1 MVVVVSAMSQTLTAN
16 APQQVAVNEQFRL
29 TYTVNTQDVKGFR
42 IGQIPSDAFEVLM
55 GPSTSTQSSFSMV
68 NGHTSQSST
77 VTYTYILCALKN
89 GTFTIPAASITAEG
103 KQITSNAVK
112 IQVSGSAQSN
122 GRSNQQTETRPA
134 GSQISG
140 SDLFIKVSAS
150 KKHVVEQEPV
160 LLTYKVYTLVSLT
173 QLEGKMPDLK
183 GFHTQEIPLPQEKS
197 FKIEQ
202 FNGRNYKTV
211 TWSQYVMFPQM
222 SGKLQVPPITFNGV
236 VVQQNRNIDPFE
248 AFFNG
253 GSSYVEVKKQIQAPG
268 VEIEVDPLPARP
280 ILFSGG
286 VGKFSM
292 KTEIDNTDLKA
303 NDPLTIKVIIS
314 GTGNM
319 KLIKQPVV
327 KFPKD
332 FDTYDPKTT
341 DKSHLTT
348 SGLEGSMI
356 YEFLAVPRHQG
367 QYTIPPIEFVY
378 FDTQSKEYKTLT
390 SEEYHL
396 NVAKGEGGDSQVQT
410 FSDQEVIQMLG
421 SDIRHIKLGNA
432 TIKSDGDYFF
442 GSMMYILSIVVLLIT
457 FLTLFLVF
465 RQRAIE
471 NADLGK
477 VRGKKANKIATKR
490 LKLAAKLMKDNKPG
504 EFYDE
509 ALRALWGYVGDK
521 LNISVEQ
528 LSRENISDRLSSHQV
543 DEATIAQFLSAI
555 DECEFERYAPGDPK
569 GNMNKVYQTAMTAIE
584 KIEVGMN
591 RKPKKTSAT
600 AAMLLLLLLLPSSA
614 FALSKAEADSSYVNE
629 NYQQAITQ
637 YERLLQTGPSAELYY
652 NLGNSYYRMDNITR
666 AILNYERALLLSPGD
681 ADIRFNLQLAR
692 SKTVDKIVPQSD
704 FFLTTW
710 YRSAVNMLS
719 VDGWAYVAIFCLVFA
734 VVLLFVYLFSSP
746 IWLRKIG
753 FFGGLLLL
761 LGFVLGNI
769 FAWHQKQTIDHRD
782 GAIII
787 ESAVTVKSTP
797 AQNGTDLFIL
807 HEGTKVTVLDDT
819 MDGWREVLVPDGKQ
833 GWVET
838 SQIEAI

>member
-1 MVVVVSAMSQTLTAN
+1 ML
-16 APQQVAVNEQFRL
+16 
-29 TYTVNTQDVKGFR
+29 
-42 IGQIPSDAFEVLM
+42 LM